1 MKDYFIKSGDLSL
14 PSQFQQ
20 PPNYMLLIVKKER
33 LIVKTGE
40 AL

>member
-20 PPNYMLLIVKKER
+20 PPNYVTDCQKER